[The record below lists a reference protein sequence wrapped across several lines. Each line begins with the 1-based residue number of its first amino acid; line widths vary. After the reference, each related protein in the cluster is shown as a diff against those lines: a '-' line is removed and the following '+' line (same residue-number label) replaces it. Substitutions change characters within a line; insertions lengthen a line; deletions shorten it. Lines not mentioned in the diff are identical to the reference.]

1 MEEIDK
7 LIAQYAYSKDDV
19 YAEKYLKYPIFLD
32 KHKKYKKM
40 KQSTKKVYMYL
51 KKQNEYSLENS
62 KVDSKGRIFLIFA
75 IEKIA
80 EKSCLTKKTVISA
93 LRELEEYKLIT
104 IKKNGF
110 NKKTGKNNPNFY
122 YLLKPE
128 FSEGDFYKKKCMEE
142 NLHLPTNQHCSP
154 GGKNTLTG
162 KSTFFADKSFPLPG
176 EIFLQELNHSSKDFK
191 ESHNDDLLE
200 SLSTK
205 NNKLDEEL
213 IETFIEENLLK
224 KIWGESI
231 VNCLKLASN
240 SDYRQFANWYK
251 KFNYA
256 IKSAE
261 KEQKVQLKI
270 IYEICD
276 NKYFVDHVREQLAMT
291 LRDLIRRA
299 KTDHRIKQKN
309 NYIFTSL
316 KNKALELIKLQ
327 KKEGI

>member
-128 FSEGDFYKKKCMEE
+128 FSEGDFYKKSALRKIYTFRQI
-142 NLHLPTNQHCSP
+142 NITVQVKKIHLPTNQHSMVISHSRFQV
-154 GGKNTLTG
+154 KN
-162 KSTFFADKSFPLPG
+162 FY
-176 EIFLQELNHSSKDFK
+176 
-191 ESHNDDLLE
+191 
-200 SLSTK
+200 K
-205 NNKLDEEL
+205 NL
-213 IETFIEENLLK
+213 IILLK
-224 KIWGESI
+224 ILKI
-231 VNCLKLASN
+231 LKNLKMLTLLIH
-240 SDYRQFANWYK
+240 F
-251 KFNYA
+251 
-256 IKSAE
+256 
-261 KEQKVQLKI
+261 QLKI
-270 IYEICD
+270 
-276 NKYFVDHVREQLAMT
+276 
-291 LRDLIRRA
+291 
-299 KTDHRIKQKN
+299 KN
-309 NYIFTSL
+309 
-316 KNKALELIKLQ
+316 
-327 KKEGI
+327 

>member
-128 FSEGDFYKKKCMEE
+128 FSEGDFYKKKCIEE
-142 NLHLPTNQHCSP
+142 NLHLPTNQHYSP
-154 GGKNTLTG
+154 SEKNTP
-162 KSTFFADKSFPLPG
+162 SDKS
-176 EIFLQELNHSSKDFK
+176 
-191 ESHNDDLLE
+191 
-200 SLSTK
+200 
-205 NNKLDEEL
+205 
-213 IETFIEENLLK
+213 
-224 KIWGESI
+224 
-231 VNCLKLASN
+231 
-240 SDYRQFANWYK
+240 
-251 KFNYA
+251 
-256 IKSAE
+256 
-261 KEQKVQLKI
+261 
-270 IYEICD
+270 
-276 NKYFVDHVREQLAMT
+276 
-291 LRDLIRRA
+291 
-299 KTDHRIKQKN
+299 
-309 NYIFTSL
+309 
-316 KNKALELIKLQ
+316 
-327 KKEGI
+327 

>member
-122 YLLKPE
+122 Y
-128 FSEGDFYKKKCMEE
+128 
-142 NLHLPTNQHCSP
+142 SP
-154 GGKNTLTG
+154 IVK
-162 KSTFFADKSFPLPG
+162 
-176 EIFLQELNHSSKDFK
+176 
-191 ESHNDDLLE
+191 
-200 SLSTK
+200 LS
-205 NNKLDEEL
+205 
-213 IETFIEENLLK
+213 
-224 KIWGESI
+224 
-231 VNCLKLASN
+231 
-240 SDYRQFANWYK
+240 
-251 KFNYA
+251 
-256 IKSAE
+256 
-261 KEQKVQLKI
+261 
-270 IYEICD
+270 
-276 NKYFVDHVREQLAMT
+276 
-291 LRDLIRRA
+291 
-299 KTDHRIKQKN
+299 
-309 NYIFTSL
+309 
-316 KNKALELIKLQ
+316 
-327 KKEGI
+327 

>member
-1 MEEIDK
+1 M
-7 LIAQYAYSKDDV
+7 
-19 YAEKYLKYPIFLD
+19 KYPIFLD

-128 FSEGDFYKKKCMEE
+128 FSEGDFYKKKCIEE
-142 NLHLPTNQHCSP
+142 NLHLPTNQHYSP
-154 GGKNTLTG
+154 SEKNTPSD
-162 KSTFFADKSFPLPG
+162 KSTFDGDKSFPLPG
-176 EIFLQELNHSSKDFK
+176 EKFLQELNHSSKDFK
-191 ESHNDDLLE
+191 DFKESQNADFID
-200 SLSTK
+200 SLSVENK
-205 NNKLDEEL
+205 KLDEIL
-213 IETFIEENLLK
+213 IESLIEKEWLYQV
-224 KIWGESI
+224 WGDNI
-231 VNCLKLASN
+231 VNCLKLVGN
-240 SDYRQFANWYK
+240 NDYSQFYDWYK
-251 KFNYA
+251 KFKYA

-261 KEQKVQLKI
+261 KEQKIQLKI
-270 IYEICD
+270 IYEICN
-276 NKYFVDHVREQLAMT
+276 NKYFVDYVREQLSMT

-299 KTDHRIKQKN
+299 KTDHRIKQKDD
-309 NYIFTSL
+309 YIFASL
-316 KNKALELIKLQ
+316 KNKALELIELQ
-327 KKEGI
+327 ISEGIDKQ

>member
-62 KVDSKGRIFLIFA
+62 KVDSKERIFLIFA

-128 FSEGDFYKKKCMEE
+128 FSEGDFYKKKCIEE
-142 NLHLPTNQHCSP
+142 NLHL
-154 GGKNTLTG
+154 
-162 KSTFFADKSFPLPG
+162 
-176 EIFLQELNHSSKDFK
+176 
-191 ESHNDDLLE
+191 
-200 SLSTK
+200 
-205 NNKLDEEL
+205 
-213 IETFIEENLLK
+213 
-224 KIWGESI
+224 
-231 VNCLKLASN
+231 
-240 SDYRQFANWYK
+240 
-251 KFNYA
+251 
-256 IKSAE
+256 
-261 KEQKVQLKI
+261 
-270 IYEICD
+270 
-276 NKYFVDHVREQLAMT
+276 
-291 LRDLIRRA
+291 
-299 KTDHRIKQKN
+299 
-309 NYIFTSL
+309 
-316 KNKALELIKLQ
+316 
-327 KKEGI
+327 